1 MLAGT
6 QKTVPPQRFA
16 RRSAWRY
23 SLCGSHWVRLG
34 IRIGIRIGGSLGYG
48 AVVCLL
54 LSTSGCQQWPGNHAM
69 RQYQIESERLLS
81 EYRSQK
87 KRAEELEQRNV
98 QLERR
103 LGESE
108 REIAKLQGRNPSSR
122 MANNPGT
129 GGTLSGLS
137 SGSMSGSMS
146 GGGGLPDARPGT
158 SGRFSSGNISPGNSS
173 PGNSSPGNLSP
184 GSSALG
190 PGDPR
195 NSNQWR
201 PIPGR

>member
-6 QKTVPPQRFA
+6 QKAVPPQRFA
-16 RRSAWRY
+16 RQSTWRF
-23 SLCGSHWVRLG
+23 SLCGSHWVRMG
-34 IRIGIRIGGSLGYG
+34 IRMIGSLGYL
-48 AVVCLL
+48 AVVCLI

-81 EYRSQK
+81 EFRSQK
-87 KRAEELEQRNV
+87 KRAEDLEQRNV

-122 MANNPGT
+122 MANNPGA

-137 SGSMSGSMS
+137 SGSMS

-158 SGRFSSGNISPGNSS
+158 SGRFSSGSLSPGSLS
-173 PGNSSPGNLSP
+173 PGSLAPGNLAP

>member
-23 SLCGSHWVRLG
+23 SLCGSHWVRMG
-34 IRIGIRIGGSLGYG
+34 IRLGIRIGGSLGYG
-48 AVVCLL
+48 AVVCLI

-129 GGTLSGLS
+129 SGTLSGLS
-137 SGSMSGSMS
+137 SGSMS

-158 SGRFSSGNISPGNSS
+158 SGRFSSGNISPGNT
-173 PGNSSPGNLSP
+173 SPGNLSP

>member
-6 QKTVPPQRFA
+6 QKTVPPQRFT
-16 RRSAWRY
+16 RRSAWRF
-23 SLCGSHWVRLG
+23 SLCGSHWVRM
-34 IRIGIRIGGSLGYG
+34 GIRIGGSLGYG
-48 AVVCLL
+48 AVVCLI

-122 MANNPGT
+122 MANNPGAS
-129 GGTLSGLS
+129 GTLSGLS
-137 SGSMSGSMS
+137 SGSMS

>member
-1 MLAGT
+1 MLAGI
-6 QKTVPPQRFA
+6 QKTVPPQRFTLYG
-16 RRSAWRY
+16 RW
-23 SLCGSHWVRLG
+23 CGL
-34 IRIGIRIGGSLGYG
+34 LGYV
-48 AVVCLL
+48 AIVCLV
-54 LSTSGCQQWPGNHAM
+54 LSTGGCQQWPGNHAM

-81 EYRSQK
+81 EFRSQK
-87 KRAEELEQRNV
+87 KRAEDLEQRNV

-122 MANNPGT
+122 MANIPGPNSSM
-129 GGTLSGLS
+129 SGPS
-137 SGSMSGSMS
+137 TGSMSGSMS
-146 GGGGLPDARPGT
+146 GYSSGGTGLPDARPGT
-158 SGRFSSGNISPGNSS
+158 SGRLSSGNSGNS
-173 PGNSSPGNLSP
+173 

>member
-6 QKTVPPQRFA
+6 QKTVPPQRFT
-16 RRSAWRY
+16 
-23 SLCGSHWVRLG
+23 LCTRWCGL
-34 IRIGIRIGGSLGYG
+34 LGYG
-48 AVVCLL
+48 AIVCLV
-54 LSTSGCQQWPGNHAM
+54 LSTGGCQQWPGNHAM

-122 MANNPGT
+122 MANNPGAS
-129 GGTLSGLS
+129 GTLSGLS
-137 SGSMSGSMS
+137 SGSMS